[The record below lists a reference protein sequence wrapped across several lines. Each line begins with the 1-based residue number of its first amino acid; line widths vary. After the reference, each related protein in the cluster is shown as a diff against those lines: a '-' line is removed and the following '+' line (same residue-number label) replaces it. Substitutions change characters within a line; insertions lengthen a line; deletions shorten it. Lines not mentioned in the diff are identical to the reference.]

1 MGYRGTFTLQG
12 IIKISRPIN
21 LLLVAFAQIMTAAFL
36 VETSNLGVPVLKDHN
51 LYLIMLATVMVTAA
65 GYIINDYYDVKIDY
79 VNKPEQVIIGRG
91 VKRRVA
97 LLLHSLLNFA
107 GIGLGWLV
115 SPSVALVIFVSAFLL
130 WLYSNSLKRQ
140 PFTGNFT
147 VAALTGASIWLI
159 GFHYQKSE
167 LLILAYAMFAFF
179 INLIREIVKDIEDRH
194 GDKKHGCRT
203 LPIVIG
209 FRETKKVI
217 FLIAIVFVCSILV
230 VAYRINNPS
239 LYFYFGGLSVLFFLF
254 MHKIYFADRKAHFT
268 QLSMLSKLLMLT
280 GIASMALL

>member
-21 LLLVAFAQIMTAAFL
+21 LLLVAFAQIMTAVFL
-36 VETSNLGVPVLKDHN
+36 VETSNLGVPVLKDHS

-140 PFTGNFT
+140 PFIGNFT
-147 VAALTGASIWLI
+147 VATLTGASIWLI